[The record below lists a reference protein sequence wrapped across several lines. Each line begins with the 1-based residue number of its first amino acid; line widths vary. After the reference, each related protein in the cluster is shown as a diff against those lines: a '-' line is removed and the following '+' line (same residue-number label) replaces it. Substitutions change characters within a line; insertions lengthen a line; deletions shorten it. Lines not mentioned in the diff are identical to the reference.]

1 MQTTNQKDD
10 PESQALYEK
19 ALKYAK
25 LYAKDCEDLTREEL
39 SDAVFE
45 HLTLGRKSFVPNV
58 ENVVKGAVQYVFKRM
73 TNGDM
78 PETQGVENFKPST
91 PRQEK
96 EAVSESADKRPKII
110 KLPRRRGR

>member
-25 LYAKDCEDLTREEL
+25 LYAKDCEDLTKEEL
-39 SDAVFE
+39 SDAVFD
-45 HLTLGRKSFVPNV
+45 HLTLGRKYFVPNV
-58 ENVVKGAVQYVFKRM
+58 ENVVKGAVQYVFKRLAS
-73 TNGDM
+73 G
-78 PETQGVENFKPST
+78 ETVETK
-91 PRQEK
+91 
-96 EAVSESADKRPKII
+96 SADNLRRHSSEQEAADEIVEKRPKII